1 MFIILSF
8 IMHIHIISLFPELFD
23 SFFSTSLL
31 KKAQEKWILKI
42 SFCNPRQFCKDKH
55 QQIDDEIY
63 WWWAWMLIK
72 AQPIIDAAESIIKN
86 NKLKNSDFKII
97 FPSPAKEVFNQ
108 KHSYTFSKQDH
119 LIFVCGRYEWID
131 YRRELYM
138 QKHYP
143 EQFTKVSLGQFILL
157 WWEVATMTMIESIC
171 RLIPWVI
178 KESESR
184 QNESY
189 SLKENM
195 QFLEEPN
202 YTRPEIVEWFSV
214 PEILLTWNSEE
225 IKNWRNENK
234 IKI

>member
-1 MFIILSF
+1 
-8 IMHIHIISLFPELFD
+8 MHIHIISLFPEIFD

-31 KKAQEKWILKI
+31 KKAQEKWILNI
-42 SFCNPRQFCKDKH
+42 NFCNPRQFCTNKH

-72 AQPIIDAAESIIKN
+72 AEPIIDAVESIIKK
-86 NKLKNSDFKII
+86 NKLEKSDFKII

-108 KHSYTFSKQDH
+108 KCSYTFSKQEH

-138 QKHYP
+138 EKYYP
-143 EQFTKVSLGQFILL
+143 EQFTKVSLWQFILL
-157 WWEVATMTMIESIC
+157 WWEVATMTMIESIA
-171 RLIPWVI
+171 RLISWVI

-195 QFLEEPN
+195 QNLEEPN
-202 YTRPEIVEWFSV
+202 YTRPEVVKWFNV
-214 PEILLTWNSEE
+214 PDILLNWNSEE
-225 IKNWRNENK
+225 IAQRKKNNSKNVS
-234 IKI
+234 

>member
-1 MFIILSF
+1 MY
-8 IMHIHIISLFPELFD
+8 IHIISLFPEIFD

-31 KKAQEKWILKI
+31 KKAKEKEILNVN
-42 SFCNPRQFCKDKH
+42 FCNPRQFCNDKH

-63 WWWAWMLIK
+63 GWWALMLIK
-72 AQPIIDAAESIIKN
+72 AEPIIDAVESIICK

-97 FPSPAKEVFNQ
+97 FPSPTKEIFSQ
-108 KHSYTFSKQDH
+108 KNAYTFSKQEH

-138 QKHYP
+138 QKYYP
-143 EQFTKVSLGQFILL
+143 EQFQKISLWQFILL
-157 WWEVATMTMIESIC
+157 WWEIATMTIIESIT

-178 KESESR
+178 KESESW

-195 QFLEEPN
+195 QNLEEPN
-202 YTRPEIVEWFSV
+202 YTRPENVKWFEV
-214 PEILLTWNSEE
+214 PQVLLTGNSQEILQWK
-225 IKNWRNENK
+225 KNNRK
-234 IKI
+234 II

>member
-1 MFIILSF
+1 MY
-8 IMHIHIISLFPELFD
+8 IHIITIFPELFD

-31 KKAQEKWILKI
+31 AKSQEKWILNI
-42 SFCNPRQFCKDKH
+42 DFCNPRQFCTDKH

-63 WWWAWMLIK
+63 GWWAWMLIK
-72 AQPIIDAAESIIKN
+72 AEPIIDAVESIITKHN
-86 NKLKNSDFKII
+86 LKNSDFKII

-108 KHSYTFSKQDH
+108 KNAYTFSKQEH
-119 LIFVCGRYEWID
+119 LIFVCWRYEWID

-143 EQFTKVSLGQFILL
+143 EQFEKLSLWQFILL
-157 WWEVATMTMIESIC
+157 GWEIASMTMIESIT

-184 QNESY
+184 KNESY

-195 QFLEEPN
+195 QNLEEPN
-202 YTRPEIVEWFSV
+202 YTRPEVVKWFKV
-214 PEILLTWNSEE
+214 PSTLLTGNSD
-225 IKNWRNENK
+225 ENK
-234 IKI
+234 KRKNDNTTKL

>member
-1 MFIILSF
+1 MFL
-8 IMHIHIISLFPELFD
+8 HIVTLFPEIFD

-31 KKAQEKWILKI
+31 KKAQEKWILKVD
-42 SFCNPRQFCKDKH
+42 FCNPRKFCTDKH

-72 AQPIIDAAESIIKN
+72 AEPIIDAVESIIQKN
-86 NKLKNSDFKII
+86 NLKKSDFKII

-108 KHSYTFSKQDH
+108 KYSYTFSKQEH
-119 LIFVCGRYEWID
+119 LIFVCWRYEWID

-138 QKHYP
+138 QKYYS
-143 EQFTKVSLGQFILL
+143 EQFIKISLWQFILL
-157 WWEVATMTMIESIC
+157 WWEVATMTMIESIT

-178 KESESR
+178 KESESL

-195 QFLEEPN
+195 QNLEEPN
-202 YTRPEIVEWFSV
+202 YTRPENVKWFKV
-214 PEILLTWNSEE
+214 PKELLKGNSQEILQWR
-225 IKNWRNENK
+225 KNNK
-234 IKI
+234 SSL

>member
-1 MFIILSF
+1 ME
-8 IMHIHIISLFPELFD
+8 IHIISLFPEIFE

-31 KKAQEKWILKI
+31 KKAQEKWILKVD
-42 SFCNPRQFCKDKH
+42 FCNPRRFCKDKH

-72 AQPIIDAAESIIKN
+72 AEPIIDAVESVIKS
-86 NKLKNSDFKII
+86 NKLHGSDFKII
-97 FPSPAKEVFNQ
+97 FPSPAKEVFTQ
-108 KHSYTFSKQDH
+108 KNAYTFSKQEH
-119 LIFVCGRYEWID
+119 LIFVCWRYEWID

-143 EQFTKVSLGQFILL
+143 EQFEKLSLWQFILL
-157 WWEVATMTMIESIC
+157 GWEIASITMIESIT

-184 QNESY
+184 KNESY

-195 QFLEEPN
+195 QNLEEPN
-202 YTRPEIVEWFSV
+202 YTRPEVVKWFKV
-214 PEILLTWNSEE
+214 PSTLLTGNSDE
-225 IKNWRNENK
+225 IKKRKNDNTTK
-234 IKI
+234 L

>member
-1 MFIILSF
+1 
-8 IMHIHIISLFPELFD
+8 MHIHIISLFPEIFD
-23 SFFSTSLL
+23 SFLYTSLL
-31 KKAQEKWILKI
+31 KKAQEKKILKI
-42 SFCNPRQFCKDKH
+42 NFCNPRQFCTDKH

-72 AQPIIDAAESIIKN
+72 AEPIIDAVESVIKT
-86 NKLKNSDFKII
+86 NKLNESDFKII
-97 FPSPAKEVFNQ
+97 FPSPAKEIFTQ
-108 KHSYTFSKQDH
+108 KHAYVFSKQEH
-119 LIFVCGRYEWID
+119 LIFVCWRYEWID

-143 EQFTKVSLGQFILL
+143 EQFQKISLWQFILL
-157 WWEVATMTMIESIC
+157 WWEVATMTMIESIT

-195 QFLEEPN
+195 QNLEEPN
-202 YTRPEIVEWFSV
+202 YTRPETVKWFKV
-214 PEILLTWNSEE
+214 PKILLDGNTEE
-225 IKNWRNENK
+225 IKNWRSNNK
-234 IKI
+234 INLK

>member
-1 MFIILSF
+1 
-8 IMHIHIISLFPELFD
+8 MHIHIISLFPEIFD

-31 KKAQEKWILKI
+31 QKAQEKWILKI
-42 SFCNPRQFCKDKH
+42 NFCNPRQFCKDKH

-72 AQPIIDAAESIIKN
+72 AEPIIDAVESIIKKN
-86 NKLKNSDFKII
+86 NLKNSDFKII
-97 FPSPAKEVFNQ
+97 FPSPTKEVFTQ
-108 KHSYTFSKQDH
+108 KNAYTFSKQEH
-119 LIFVCGRYEWID
+119 IIFVCWRYEWID

-138 QKHYP
+138 QKYYP
-143 EQFTKVSLGQFILL
+143 EQFQKISLWQFVLL
-157 WWEVATMTMIESIC
+157 WWEIATMTMIESIT

-195 QFLEEPN
+195 CNLEEPN
-202 YTRPEIVEWFSV
+202 YTRPENVKWFSV
-214 PEILLTWNSEE
+214 PDVLLTWNSEE
-225 IKNWRNENK
+225 I
-234 IKI
+234 IQ